1 MKRII
6 SLLVL
11 ATCAIQALMA
21 QDIIVTRQSE
31 RIDAKVTEVT
41 ENEVRYKKTSNPDG
55 PVFVLSRSSIV
66 SIIYANGEVQLF
78 NDTNEEQKRSSSAIS
93 QPRLQHGDRKPDPNM
108 TLYRI
113 RDKIV
118 VQKELNPA
126 HSTLIYEPNNL
137 RTLLGEAEYENY
149 QSAQKTYKRG
159 STMVTFGWIDAAAG
173 LLTTILGAKDN
184 SSGAVAIGLILC
196 GAADILIPVGYI
208 VQGVNAG
215 RISRIAEAHNR
226 DARLQYGMAIGM
238 SPAILPTGDG
248 IAPGI
253 GLALHF

>member
-11 ATCAIQALMA
+11 AICAIQALMA

-55 PVFVLSRSSIV
+55 PVFVLSKSNIV

-78 NDTNEEQKRSSSAIS
+78 NDTNEEQKRPSSAIS

-108 TLYRI
+108 ILYRKNG
-113 RDKIV
+113 KIV
-118 VQKELNPA
+118 AKNTIINEA
-126 HSTLIYEPNNL
+126 IYL
-137 RTLLGEAEYENY
+137 RTLLGNEEYENY
-149 QSAQKTYKRG
+149 QSAQKAYYRG
-159 STMVTFGWIDAAAG
+159 TTMVTFGWIDAAAG
-173 LLTTILGAKDN
+173 LLTTVIGTKDN
-184 SSGAVAIGLILC
+184 NSGAVAVGLLLC
-196 GAADILIPVGYI
+196 VAADILIPVGYI

-253 GLALHF
+253 GLTLHF